1 MHRFNM
7 TSKLKITIKFLNFIF
22 LLYILLGYIS
32 FLSAFTD
39 ILMYKKDDINSEN
52 VISTVEF
59 DVKSIKN
66 NKTGDNV
73 EINNPSYDEYIQL
86 AHNPDVKSYE
96 LNFID
101 SLLSSSLKDI
111 DKDDRVGLFNVKGVD
126 KEFFYDLSY
135 ENIYLIAGR
144 SFSVEELENADNKLI
159 ISNVVA
165 ENNNIEVGDTIDLQ
179 ICNPSNARQHITR
192 KYTIIG
198 IFSPKI
204 SNEKQNDDTEVTE
217 TIKQFIE
224 HSHSQNEEDKNTSED
239 IEYYRSDSDR
249 MKSLKRFLLIE
260 DLNTVYMSNTTAIS
274 LNMEIGTTYGKEY
287 LCNDY
292 QATYI
297 LQSKSTT
304 EDFKFFANKI
314 LPKNFTIKS
323 EKDAFELWMPNT
335 AKAEKLLGIYCILL
349 GMVLVIYSALAVS
362 VYVINNKD
370 SIIQYRIMGIERRKI
385 NKNFKFR
392 FYILMVISSSIF
404 IPLGNLIAAKRIL
417 PRFLYNR
424 VDANYYYNIQKMT
437 RDIGTCFIPQFH
449 YLPNAAF
456 IIILCITLLLIY
468 FVARKMVKVSLNH
481 VIGGKKNV

>member
-165 ENNNIEVGDTIDLQ
+165 ENNNIEVEI
-179 ICNPSNARQHITR
+179 
-192 KYTIIG
+192 
-198 IFSPKI
+198 
-204 SNEKQNDDTEVTE
+204 
-217 TIKQFIE
+217 
-224 HSHSQNEEDKNTSED
+224 
-239 IEYYRSDSDR
+239 
-249 MKSLKRFLLIE
+249 LLICKYVTHPML
-260 DLNTVYMSNTTAIS
+260 DN
-274 LNMEIGTTYGKEY
+274 
-287 LCNDY
+287 
-292 QATYI
+292 I
-297 LQSKSTT
+297 LQ
-304 EDFKFFANKI
+304 ENI
-314 LPKNFTIKS
+314 L
-323 EKDAFELWMPNT
+323 
-335 AKAEKLLGIYCILL
+335 
-349 GMVLVIYSALAVS
+349 
-362 VYVINNKD
+362 
-370 SIIQYRIMGIERRKI
+370 
-385 NKNFKFR
+385 
-392 FYILMVISSSIF
+392 
-404 IPLGNLIAAKRIL
+404 
-417 PRFLYNR
+417 
-424 VDANYYYNIQKMT
+424 
-437 RDIGTCFIPQFH
+437 
-449 YLPNAAF
+449 
-456 IIILCITLLLIY
+456 
-468 FVARKMVKVSLNH
+468 
-481 VIGGKKNV
+481 